1 MDVKLS
7 GDEVLDEGNRLKEF
21 FMTSFCRRVLLVFV
35 LYIYI
40 YIYIYSALFPNYNL
54 SEKVKENIHD
64 I

>member
-7 GDEVLDEGNRLKEF
+7 GDKVLDEGNRLKEF

-35 LYIYI
+35 IYI
-40 YIYIYSALFPNYNL
+40 YIALFPNYNL

-64 I
+64 KT